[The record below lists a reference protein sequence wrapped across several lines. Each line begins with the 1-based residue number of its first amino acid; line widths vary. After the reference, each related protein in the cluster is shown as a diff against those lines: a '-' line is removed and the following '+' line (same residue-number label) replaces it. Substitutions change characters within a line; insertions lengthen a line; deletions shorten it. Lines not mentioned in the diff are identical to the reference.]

1 MKYIIRAVKYFIWFI
16 LILTIV
22 MLIMAVLGLV
32 EPDPNLMF
40 REGWKSIWQIAILFG
55 IVAALYPML
64 GFRKQEAIVPGE
76 YPQVRDEVVSYMESR
91 GYELETEENQI
102 MTFRLH
108 SKVSRIAKML
118 EDRVTF
124 IKVPE
129 GFEVEGLRKDIIR
142 LISGLEY
149 KLNNE
154 R

>member
-1 MKYIIRAVKYFIWFI
+1 
-16 LILTIV
+16 
-22 MLIMAVLGLV
+22 
-32 EPDPNLMF
+32 
-40 REGWKSIWQIAILFG
+40 
-55 IVAALYPML
+55 
-64 GFRKQEAIVPGE
+64 
-76 YPQVRDEVVSYMESR
+76 MESR